1 LQLRGHKG
9 AIEKAAHEDHGGFWN
24 CLYKGILKCLGYM
37 ARADTAGADLDAPY
51 GSVVNGF
58 NFLKVRVPGTPGLVV
73 SMADV
78 ISEARPFAAN
88 FTYF

>member
-1 LQLRGHKG
+1 MFGTPRLVDSDTDPDL
-9 AIEKAAHEDHGGFWN
+9 EGFYN
-24 CLYKGILKCLGYM
+24 LIGTD
-37 ARADTAGADLDAPY
+37 AAGADLDASY